1 MKPLKLTD
9 RSRNN
14 ELNIVIPEES
24 NEHER
29 AAAAEL
35 HHYLK
40 RISGADAGT
49 VGTKI
54 AVVQEHSGLT
64 GNTVYVGRTEV
75 ADSLGIGTPE
85 TPEAESFVIKR
96 VDNGI
101 VIKGADGMGT
111 RFGAYHFLETLCGV
125 RWFWPGVL
133 GEDIPENIGLAVG
146 DIDISEKPDFR
157 TRSMGKLHTTL
168 WGMRNKLGG
177 SLEMV
182 GTHSFGQMVPPDE
195 HGPSHP
201 EYFALV
207 NGKRTWENFNG
218 KHGCQL
224 CTTNSEVIN
233 LSIKYV
239 RNFFDTH
246 PEHIIYNISPNDGGG
261 FCECPKCMDLTHGQK
276 ISHRGQE
283 GTCASGPIFTFANQI
298 GDAVAETHPGHMI
311 GILAYHAYIDIP
323 KIENF
328 KLNDNVVLEL
338 CLQCDLD
345 HIDSWKDQ
353 TVSLL
358 EDWSGKAR
366 RKAIYEYYIWR
377 GNANLPRELYSVI
390 PDSIRRYHANGAVI
404 FRTQAS
410 SDFTCSGLDYYLASK
425 LLWDVRTDTDAL
437 LEDYMTR
444 AFGAAAL
451 PMKRYHQLLDDR
463 WKDASRKLGPDFYT
477 GSPVYHL
484 EMFSQ
489 KVMTEIDS
497 LLTEAEKLADSYKAG
512 ARIERFRSLNRYAV
526 LTLDALGSLQDLQK
540 NRLCYLDP
548 RYPTRIADKPFD
560 TQSVFAGEWE
570 ESGKES
576 KTKGAGQPAGDSR
589 KAAELVDSS
598 LSAWNRRDAYI
609 RELKDADIID
619 YWHIRNNVDRDY
631 GFDPRDKLKS
641 LKESLN
647 G

>member
-9 RSRNN
+9 RSHNN
-14 ELNIVIPEES
+14 ELNIVIPEEADD
-24 NEHER
+24 HER
-29 AAAAEL
+29 AAATEL
-35 HHYLK
+35 QHYLK
-40 RISGADAGT
+40 RISGADVGT

-54 AVVQEHSGLT
+54 AVVQEHAGLS
-64 GNTVYVGRTEV
+64 GNTVYVGRTKAAE
-75 ADSLGIGTPE
+75 SLGIGTSE
-85 TPEAESFVIKR
+85 ASEAESFIIKR
-96 VDNGI
+96 VEDGI
-101 VIKGADGMGT
+101 VIKGSEGSGT
-111 RFGAYHFLETLCGV
+111 RFGVNHFLEQICGV

-133 GEDIPENIGLAVG
+133 GEDIPENIELSVG

-157 TRSMGKLHTTL
+157 TRFMGKLHTTP
-168 WGMRNKLGG
+168 WGLHNKLGG

-182 GTHSFGQMVPPDE
+182 GTHSFGQMVPPGE
-195 HGPSHP
+195 YGPSHP

-224 CTTNSEVIN
+224 CTTNPEVIK

-261 FCECPKCMDLTHGQK
+261 FCECPSCMAQVHGQM
-276 ISHRGQE
+276 ISYRGRE
-283 GTCASGPIFTFANQI
+283 ETCASGPIFTFANKI
-298 GDAVAETHPGHMI
+298 GDAVAETHPGRMI

-345 HIDSWKDQ
+345 HIDAWKNQ

-358 EDWSGKAR
+358 DDWSGKAS
-366 RKAIYEYYIWR
+366 RKAIYEYFIWR

-425 LLWDVRTDTDAL
+425 LLWNVQTDTDAL
-437 LEDYMTR
+437 LADYMTR
-444 AFGAAAL
+444 SFGAAAP

-463 WKDASRKLGPDFYT
+463 WKEASQTLGPDYYT

-484 EMFSQ
+484 QMFSP
-489 KVMTEIDS
+489 KVVKEIDS
-497 LLTEAEKLADSYKAG
+497 QLTEAEELADSYKAR
-512 ARIERFRSLNRYAV
+512 ARIERYRSLYRYMV
-526 LTLDALGSLQDLQK
+526 LTLDALGSLQGLQK
-540 NRLCYLDP
+540 SRLCYLDP
-548 RYPTRIADKPFD
+548 RYPTRIDVKPFD
-560 TQSVFAGEWE
+560 NQSVFAGEWE
-570 ESGKES
+570 KNGAES
-576 KTKGAGQPAGDSR
+576 KTKGAEQPAGNIR
-589 KAAELVDSS
+589 KASELIDSS
-598 LSAWNRRDAYI
+598 LSAWDQRDAYI
-609 RELKDADIID
+609 KELKDADIID

-631 GFDPRDKLKS
+631 GFDPREKLKS
-641 LKESLN
+641 LKESL
-647 G
+647 GR